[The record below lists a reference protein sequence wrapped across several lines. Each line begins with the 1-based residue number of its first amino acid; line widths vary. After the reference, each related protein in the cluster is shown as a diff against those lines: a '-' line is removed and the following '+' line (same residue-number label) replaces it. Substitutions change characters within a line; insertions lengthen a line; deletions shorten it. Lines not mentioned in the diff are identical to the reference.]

1 MDLFK
6 RKKQDEVLEA
16 EAVVEAEA
24 VLDSEIEEPEKQK
37 LSKVDLASF
46 IITILS
52 SAYTMA
58 TVIMFVVENWVP
70 SAFSTALKVLL
81 VSWVVAFIVIMGFS
95 IATRDTK
102 KTKNC

>member
-37 LSKVDLASF
+37 LSK
-46 IITILS
+46 
-52 SAYTMA
+52 
-58 TVIMFVVENWVP
+58 
-70 SAFSTALKVLL
+70 K
-81 VSWVVAFIVIMGFS
+81 
-95 IATRDTK
+95 
-102 KTKNC
+102 